1 MESLFDRP
9 QSGERAVLVHIEFPQ
24 ETDCEDLQEF
34 EMLVDSAGAQRLG
47 VLTGSRPAPNPRF
60 FIGKGKVEELAG
72 LVAEFEADLVI
83 FNHALNPSQER
94 NLERE
99 LKCRVLDRTG
109 LILDIFAQR
118 ARTHEG
124 KLQVELAQLDH
135 LSTRLVRGWT
145 HLERQKGGI
154 GLRGP
159 GETQLETDRRL
170 LRARVKYI
178 QQRLQ
183 KVRKQR
189 DQGRRARR
197 RSEVPTV
204 SLVGYT
210 NAGKSTLFNNLTASD
225 VYAADQLFATLDPTL
240 RRIDVPDLGA
250 VILADTVGFIRHL
263 PHKLVEAFRAT
274 LEQSRESEFLLHV
287 VDACSQER
295 EDNIFQVNEVLQEI
309 EADKVPFLMVYN
321 KIDLM
326 GDFPPRIDRND
337 EGVAVAVWLSARTGQ
352 GLDLLRQVLNERL
365 GKRMVEGVL
374 RLPPRLSAVRAH
386 CYGLKA
392 VQDES
397 ADENGNTLLTIR
409 MPQKSWEQMVKR
421 FNLDRQTLEESESGL
436 RN

>member
-1 MESLFDRP
+1 MEFLFDRP
-9 QSGERAVLVHIEFPQ
+9 QSGERAILVHIDFPQ
-24 ETDCEDLQEF
+24 ESDCEDLQEF

-47 VLTGSRPAPNPRF
+47 VLRGARSAPSPRL
-60 FIGKGKVEELAG
+60 FIGKGKVEELAS
-72 LVAEFEADLVI
+72 LVAEHEADLVI
-83 FNHALNPSQER
+83 FNHSLNPSQER

-124 KLQVELAQLDH
+124 KLQVELAQLEH

-183 KVRKQR
+183 KVRRQR
-189 DQGRRARR
+189 DQGRRARKR
-197 RSEVPTV
+197 AEVPTV

-210 NAGKSTLFNNLTASD
+210 NAGKSTLFNRLTAAE

-240 RRIDVPDLGA
+240 RRLEIADLGPI
-250 VILADTVGFIRHL
+250 ILADTVGFIRHL

-274 LEQSRESEFLLHV
+274 LEESRESDFLLHV
-287 VDACSQER
+287 VDACSDER
-295 EDNIFQVNEVLQEI
+295 EDNIFQVNEVLHEI
-309 EADKVPFLMVYN
+309 DAHQLPTLMVYN

-326 GDFPPRIDRND
+326 GDFAPRIDRND
-337 EGVAVAVWLSARTGQ
+337 DGVAVAVWLSARTGA
-352 GLDLLRQVLNERL
+352 GLELLQQVLNERL
-365 GKRMVEGVL
+365 GKRMVEGTL
-374 RLPPRLSAVRAH
+374 TLAPRLSAVRAH
-386 CYGLKA
+386 CYDLKA
-392 VQDES
+392 VQQES
-397 ADENGNTLLTIR
+397 ADEQGNSLLLIR
-409 MPQKSWEQMVKR
+409 MPEKSWEQMVKR
-421 FNLDRQTLEESESGL
+421 FDLDRQLLQPEVIG
-436 RN
+436 